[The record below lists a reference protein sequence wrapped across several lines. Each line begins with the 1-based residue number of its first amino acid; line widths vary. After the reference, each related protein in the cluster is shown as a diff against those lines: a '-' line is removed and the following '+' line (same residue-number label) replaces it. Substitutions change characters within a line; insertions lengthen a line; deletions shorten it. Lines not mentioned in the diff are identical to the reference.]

1 MTLAQLRYAITVA
14 NSNSMN
20 EAARNLFI
28 SQPSLSSAIR
38 ELEEEIGVELFRR
51 TNRGISVTPE
61 GEEFLGYARQVVEQ
75 YELIESKYVSKEHTK
90 KKFSVSMQH
99 YTFAVN
105 AFVEMVK
112 QFGMDEYEFA
122 VHETRTYDI
131 ITDVKDFKSEI
142 GILYLNDFNHKVL
155 EKLFHEFN
163 LEFHPILECSIYVY
177 MWKGHPLADR
187 DLITLEDL
195 REKGQIV
202 FLDTPGIHKAKNKL
216 GEYMVAV
223 AERTLKEVDAI
234 MWLVEPSTFIGAGER
249 HIAEQLQGV
258 GVPVILIINKI
269 DTVKKEEILPAID
282 TYRKICDFAEI
293 IPCSALRGQN
303 TEDIIDSILKYLPY
317 GPMFYD
323 EDTVT
328 DQPQRQIV
336 AEVIREKALHA
347 LDAEIPHGIAVAIDK
362 MKERPGKNPMVDIE
376 ATIICERDS
385 HKGIIIGKGGA
396 MLKKIGSNAR
406 FELER
411 MLDSKVNLK
420 LWVKV
425 KKDWRDSD
433 FMIKNFGYDKKEI

>member
-1 MTLAQLRYAITVA
+1 MT
-14 NSNSMN
+14 
-20 EAARNLFI
+20 
-28 SQPSLSSAIR
+28 P
-38 ELEEEIGVELFRR
+38 
-51 TNRGISVTPE
+51 
-61 GEEFLGYARQVVEQ
+61 
-75 YELIESKYVSKEHTK
+75 
-90 KKFSVSMQH
+90 
-99 YTFAVN
+99 
-105 AFVEMVK
+105 
-112 QFGMDEYEFA
+112 
-122 VHETRTYDI
+122 
-131 ITDVKDFKSEI
+131 DFKSGFVAII
-142 GILYLNDFNHKVL
+142 GRPNVGKSTLMNHLIGQKIAITS
-155 EKLFHEFN
+155 KKPQTTRN
-163 LEFHPILECSIYVY
+163 RIQTVY
-177 MWKGHPLADR
+177 
-187 DLITLEDL
+187 TC
-195 REKGQIV
+195 EKGQIV

-303 TEDIIDSILKYLPY
+303 TEDIIDSILKYLP
-317 GPMFYD
+317 
-323 EDTVT
+323 
-328 DQPQRQIV
+328 
-336 AEVIREKALHA
+336 
-347 LDAEIPHGIAVAIDK
+347 DAEIPHGIAVAIDK